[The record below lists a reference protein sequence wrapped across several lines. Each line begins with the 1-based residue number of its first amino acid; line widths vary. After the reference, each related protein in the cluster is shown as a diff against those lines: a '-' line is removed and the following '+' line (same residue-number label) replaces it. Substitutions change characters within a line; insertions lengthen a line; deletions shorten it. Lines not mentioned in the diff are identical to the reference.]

1 MSSCSA
7 RKDGYMPESGMPPE
21 YIVIWATKD
30 GDVEV
35 GGVGNF
41 SEEELEA
48 MMNIA
53 INKIRL
59 VRIRKEKQQRA
70 GPTIYIPEG
79 PGV

>member
-1 MSSCSA
+1 MSSCFV
-7 RKDGYMPESGMPPE
+7 RKDGYMSDPEVPPE

-30 GDVEV
+30 GNIEV

-41 SEEELEA
+41 SEEEFEA

-59 VRIRKEKQQRA
+59 IRIRKEKQQRA
-70 GPTIYIPEG
+70 GTTIYIPEV
-79 PGV
+79 PKF